1 MGDTKLVLNA
11 YYEALHE
18 RLCERRGLVVKIIEE
33 LLRDEIEDRG
43 FVELTDS
50 RYQAYRDAVLA
61 FVDERI
67 EMYNPIGIQYTFERR
82 ASKFASELEMQLN
95 WYDSQGEF
103 DALREAAREKSEVGM
118 SQERLR
124 QLAGEMIDQFGAFPD
139 KSIIA
144 GYQAH
149 PALNKLPDY
158 IASLAIDQIIR

>member
-1 MGDTKLVLNA
+1 MKKTKLLLNA
-11 YYEALHE
+11 YYEALYE
-18 RLCERRGLVVKIIEE
+18 RLCERRGLVAEIIEE

-50 RYQAYRDAVLA
+50 KYLAYRDAVLA

-67 EMYNPIGIQYTFERR
+67 EMYNPIGIQYTFKRR
-82 ASKFASELEMQLN
+82 SSKFASELEMQLD
-95 WYDSQGEF
+95 WYDSRGEF
-103 DALREAAREKSEVGM
+103 DALREAAREKSENGM
-118 SQERLR
+118 SHERMR
-124 QLAGEMIDQFGAFPD
+124 QLAGELIDQLGAFPD

-144 GYQAH
+144 GYQAQ